1 MEQLERQVINTKTF
15 VIVCPLLSMEENM
28 LPAFLSICKWPNFIL
43 QMQEA
48 CMLIVA
54 VHIFFQDPL
63 RTFVGR
69 EKYKRPLWI
78 TKALEKPVVVRIDQI
93 AIASSTQIIDH

>member
-1 MEQLERQVINTKTF
+1 
-15 VIVCPLLSMEENM
+15 
-28 LPAFLSICKWPNFIL
+28 
-43 QMQEA
+43 
-48 CMLIVA
+48 MLILA

-63 RTFVGR
+63 RAFVGR

-93 AIASSTQIIDH
+93 AIASTTHIIDH

>member
-1 MEQLERQVINTKTF
+1 
-15 VIVCPLLSMEENM
+15 
-28 LPAFLSICKWPNFIL
+28 
-43 QMQEA
+43 
-48 CMLIVA
+48 MLILA

-63 RTFVGR
+63 RAFVGR

-93 AIASSTQIIDH
+93 VIVSTTHIIDH